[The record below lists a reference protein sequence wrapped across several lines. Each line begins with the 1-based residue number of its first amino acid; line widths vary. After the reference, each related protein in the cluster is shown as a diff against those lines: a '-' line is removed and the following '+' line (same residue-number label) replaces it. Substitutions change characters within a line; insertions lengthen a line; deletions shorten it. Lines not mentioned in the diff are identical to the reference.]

1 MSGITVTQQSL
12 VLKSFAAIFQN
23 NLVASDLY
31 QWNKFS
37 GEMNDRNRL
46 TVIEQVG
53 PRYAVSQTTNGVK
66 DLSAGTDDTVFGSEQ
81 YTINKTF
88 NVNMGWGDIQ
98 RIRDIGDARESEAL
112 KNAAIRLAEVVD
124 GYLLGFAALASDDWL
139 GTPGAT
145 VADYDDIAAGYT
157 RLKEYGVED
166 TDLRAVLTYADKQAL
181 GSAIVADNAS
191 LADIGEGIYRQGF
204 TGSVAGI
211 PTMFTQQ
218 LPTITTGSRTNAG
231 AVNGANQNVNYSAIA
246 ASTAPGNYLSQT
258 ININGITGAN
268 TIVDGEVFTIAGV
281 YAWDNRLGA
290 SLGRL
295 QQFRVIGNYVASS
308 GAVANMIITPAII
321 VPGTGSGGDINT
333 NTANATV
340 DSIPGATAVI
350 NFVGNPSTA
359 YKPRF
364 IANKSALVVNTVD
377 LIMPAT
383 GIARRQALTK
393 VPLSVRMWQN
403 STFATGQHDVRF
415 DVALTAGVVDRRR
428 LVRINGS

>member
-23 NLVASDLY
+23 NLAASDLF

-53 PRYAVSQTTNGVK
+53 PRYAVSQTVDGVK
-66 DLSAGTDDTVFGSEQ
+66 DLSSGTDDTVFGSEQ
-81 YTINKTF
+81 YTINRTF

-112 KNAAIRLAEVVD
+112 KNAAIRLAETID
-124 GYLLGFAALASDDWL
+124 GYLLGFAATASADWV
-139 GTPGAT
+139 GTPGNNIAN
-145 VADYDDIAAGYT
+145 YDDVAAGYT

-166 TDLRAVLTYADKQAL
+166 TDLRAVLTYGDKQSL

-191 LADIGEGIYRQGF
+191 LTDIGEGTYRQGF

-211 PTMFTQQ
+211 PTLFTQQ
-218 LPTITTGSRTNAG
+218 LPTLTTGSRTATG
-231 AVNGANQNVNYSAIA
+231 AVDGATQNVNYKDVA
-246 ASTAPGNYLSQT
+246 ASSAPGNYLSQT
-258 ININGITGAN
+258 INIKSITGSN
-268 TIVDGEVFTIAGV
+268 TIKDGEVFTIAGV
-281 YAWDNRLGA
+281 YAWDNRLNA

-295 QQFRVIGNYVASS
+295 QQFRVIGNYTATTGSVANVRIFPALVVQGSGS
-308 GAVANMIITPAII
+308 GA
-321 VPGTGSGGDINT
+321 DINT

-340 DSIPGATAVI
+340 SAAPADSAVI
-350 NFVGNPSTA
+350 TFVGSVSTD

-364 IANKSALVVNTVD
+364 IANKSALVCNTVD

-383 GIARRQALTK
+383 GIARRQALSK
-393 VPLSVRMWQN
+393 IPLSVRMWQN

-415 DVALTAGVVDRRR
+415 DVALTAAVVDRRR
-428 LVRINGS
+428 LVRINGQ